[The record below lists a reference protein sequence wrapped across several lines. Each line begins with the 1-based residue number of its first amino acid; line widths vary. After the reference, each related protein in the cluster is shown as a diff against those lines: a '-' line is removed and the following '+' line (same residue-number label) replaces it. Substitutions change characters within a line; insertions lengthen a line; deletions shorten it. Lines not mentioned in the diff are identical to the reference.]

1 MRQPLA
7 QVWQALPVSGARS
20 PGSVGIGGIAPPAP
34 GASAMAWRWTA
45 FYSEATMGVSIWRQR
60 PPQAPLRERVA
71 GWRARNWHRAILAW
85 FVLTL
90 VLMAVPGVPPIAA
103 AVIAAGIPVLLVAL
117 P

>member
-1 MRQPLA
+1 
-7 QVWQALPVSGARS
+7 
-20 PGSVGIGGIAPPAP
+20 
-34 GASAMAWRWTA
+34 
-45 FYSEATMGVSIWRQR
+45 MGVSVWRQR

-71 GWRARNWHRAILAW
+71 SWRARNWRRAILAW

-90 VLMAVPGVPPIAA
+90 VIMAVPTVPPIVV

>member
-1 MRQPLA
+1 ME
-7 QVWQALPVSGARS
+7 VSVR
-20 PGSVGIGGIAPPAP
+20 
-34 GASAMAWRWTA
+34 
-45 FYSEATMGVSIWRQR
+45 RQR

-90 VLMAVPGVPPIAA
+90 VNMAVPVVPPAA
-103 AVIAAGIPVLLVAL
+103 AAIIAAGIPVVLVTL